1 MTGDW
6 GDVAGVLRPSSIG
19 FDVPGKPTPKRSNLS
34 SPTDSYSIL
43 SGTSV
48 ARGMARVA
56 SSFAPTAFGA
66 TAKVPKIYSTGAAH
80 YTPVFDRSSDGLSLG
95 SGSALKAG
103 FSVGSLE
110 SMAPPPE
117 DFLKTMDLEDDGDLS
132 DAPGLQRLELEVLR
146 HAGPSRSLMGRGA
159 VVWGSTCPYPT
170 HKKNKLDPDLA
181 LIYCVNAKEHAM
193 PTPTFT
199 EAELEASALWPDYKD
214 QVLEHQGW
222 AQFKQLIVH
231 NAGVDQDER
240 VTRDQAVELVA
251 KPAAVLPT
259 TAKKRRFVADFQYAP
274 GPADK
279 AEERVDLLALGF
291 AQSLSTIE
299 EAVADLNNCYG

>member
-66 TAKVPKIYSTGAAH
+66 DPNAKVPKIYSTSAAH

-103 FSVGSLE
+103 FSVGSLV

-117 DFLKTMDLEDDGDLS
+117 DCLKTMDLEDDGDLS
-132 DAPGLQRLELEVLR
+132 DAPGLKPGGAIGVKAPRNSFATVGVGGPTACRAIKRLQ
-146 HAGPSRSLMGRGA
+146 
-159 VVWGSTCPYPT
+159 
-170 HKKNKLDPDLA
+170 KKK
-181 LIYCVNAKEHAM
+181 K
-193 PTPTFT
+193 
-199 EAELEASALWPDYKD
+199 K
-214 QVLEHQGW
+214 
-222 AQFKQLIVH
+222 K
-231 NAGVDQDER
+231 
-240 VTRDQAVELVA
+240 
-251 KPAAVLPT
+251 
-259 TAKKRRFVADFQYAP
+259 KKRFA
-274 GPADK
+274 
-279 AEERVDLLALGF
+279 GF
-291 AQSLSTIE
+291 GIC
-299 EAVADLNNCYG
+299 AVAVDD